1 MNRLVMVAAVG
12 PLVFCVFVVNAVIR
26 PFPDTAAH
34 KLIRRIEKL
43 HIFLKSARTV
53 AHGVGIFALE
63 EGLTLVLASGG
74 AGKDFSHQILRAV
87 HS

>member
-12 PLVFCVFVVNAVIR
+12 PFVFCVFVVNAVIR

-34 KLIRRIEKL
+34 ELIGRIEKL
-43 HIFLKSARTV
+43 HIFFESARAV

-63 EGLTLVLASGG
+63 EGLALIFASGSPS
-74 AGKDFSHQILRAV
+74 KDFPHQLLRAV